1 MAQTIAENVFRERRD
16 RKWSRIHLAEQAGVG
31 KTVIWDIEHAK
42 PTVRLQTLIQV
53 CGALDMGIQLT
64 EKATGGTGPVQGI
77 SSNTDLE
84 ATDLPEPS
92 REEVEMEP
100 IVEELPDF
108 LL

>member
-1 MAQTIAENVFRERRD
+1 M
-16 RKWSRIHLAEQAGVG
+16 AEQAGVG

-64 EKATGGTGPVQGI
+64 ETPRGEKVPVAGTPSQ
-77 SSNTDLE
+77 TD
-84 ATDLPEPS
+84 PEETAHPE
-92 REEVEMEP
+92 RPRGEVEVDP